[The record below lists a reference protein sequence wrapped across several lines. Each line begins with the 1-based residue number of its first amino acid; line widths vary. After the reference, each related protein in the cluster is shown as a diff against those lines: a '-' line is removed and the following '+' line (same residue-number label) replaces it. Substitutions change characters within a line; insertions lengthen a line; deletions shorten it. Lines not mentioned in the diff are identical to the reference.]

1 MVDKCG
7 SWTSARCRQP
17 KFHVTL
23 LCIEHDI
30 MIRVWKSSKNKSQ
43 PRTQVGVFLPT
54 TATDNHWLPN
64 CLFERVVPRIW
75 CQSWPKLWSC
85 LVKLDSHF
93 IPIID
98 GSNPYSCSIS
108 ISAGI
113 SHHVLL
119 VKPRVLQVKAPF
131 LQAKQIQYLN
141 LMHFNAGFTGR
152 NWLLPGLS
160 PGQPQSLTPQRH
172 RVVGNG
178 VHLKGQLLHLPRH
191 GGSPWSLDGFWKRE
205 NPKLKWMIFFFF

>member
-1 MVDKCG
+1 MT
-7 SWTSARCRQP
+7 SWYGFENHQRTNLNLELKWVFFCQKLP
-17 KFHVTL
+17 L
-23 LCIEHDI
+23 
-30 MIRVWKSSKNKSQ
+30 MI
-43 PRTQVGVFLPT
+43 
-54 TATDNHWLPN
+54 DDHWLPN

-98 GSNPYSCSIS
+98 GSNQYSCSIS

-141 LMHFNAGFTGR
+141 LMLVSPEEIDFTGFIPR
-152 NWLLPGLS
+152 PA
-160 PGQPQSLTPQRH
+160 PPKPLTPQRH

-205 NPKLKWMIFFFF
+205 NPKLKRMFFFF